1 MFRCFGQ
8 RARELFGQSH
18 VCRPLVSKLLRHFLA
33 RCVGEREKG
42 SVAARHIALFPF
54 VLGRPIK
61 QSASLAR
68 AKQLR
73 PHESLAHSQNLC
85 SAGSTM
91 VLSSILKRLPVGQR
105 MKVFLGTS
113 LVMTAAYMPMRKKE
127 NIQHENMEELREF
140 KRAQEE
146 KAAAAAA
153 ATNR

>member
-1 MFRCFGQ
+1 M
-8 RARELFGQSH
+8 
-18 VCRPLVSKLLRHFLA
+18 
-33 RCVGEREKG
+33 
-42 SVAARHIALFPF
+42 
-54 VLGRPIK
+54 
-61 QSASLAR
+61 
-68 AKQLR
+68 
-73 PHESLAHSQNLC
+73 
-85 SAGSTM
+85 
-91 VLSSILKRLPVGQR
+91 KRLPVGQR